1 MSDTVKRIA
10 RNSTIY
16 MISQIGSYVLG
27 FFYLISVTRYLG
39 VKGFGILSFAISLCG
54 ILGICTDLGLN
65 TLTTREIARDISIS
79 NKFLNHVFTMK
90 LGLSIITFFLIAVI
104 INAFGYST
112 KTIEVVYLIALS
124 VLAGNLSGTIYCILR
139 AHENIIYESMG
150 QILSSVL
157 MLTGAIFAIKIN
169 ADIVYFAGIYVIS
182 SIFSLIYS
190 LIICSKYFG
199 IPKIKFN
206 IHFWKN
212 IIFEALPFGLTGI
225 FVTVYYW
232 IDSVML
238 EVMKG
243 NEIVGWYNAAYRL
256 IIVLLFIPTT
266 LNVVIFPLMVKYHT
280 ISKEH
285 FFYLFEKYFKYMS
298 MVGIPIGI
306 GTTLLANQI
315 ILTIFGDGYQNSSIA
330 LQILVWSSVFIFSGG
345 AFARVLECSNQQI
358 VITKITFLC
367 MIENI
372 VLNML
377 AIPQYSYIGSSFA
390 TLVTEFTA
398 CILGLV
404 ACSKI
409 GYKLP
414 SRSVKDLAKMIF
426 ASVLMG
432 AFVIYFEN
440 LNLIILIPLAAF
452 FYFILLVGLNTF
464 QKDDVEILKDSFS
477 RSFLLYFNG
486 KIKHVSKR

>member
-1 MSDTVKRIA
+1 MADTIKRIA
-10 RNSTIY
+10 RNSTVF

-39 VKGFGILSFAISLCG
+39 VEGFGILSFAISLCG

-65 TLTTREIARDISIS
+65 TLATREVARDISIS

-90 LGLSIITFFLIAVI
+90 LGLSIITFLLIAVI
-104 INAFGYST
+104 INALGYST
-112 KTIEVVYLIALS
+112 KVIEVVYLIALS

-150 QILSSVL
+150 QILSSTL
-157 MLTGAIFAIKIN
+157 MLIGAVLAIKIN
-169 ADIVYFAGIYVIS
+169 ADVVYFAGTYAIS
-182 SIFSLIYS
+182 SVFILIYS
-190 LIICSKYFG
+190 LVICSKCFG

-212 IIFEALPFGLTGI
+212 IIFQALPFGLTGI

-280 ISKEH
+280 TSKEY
-285 FFYLFEKYFKYMS
+285 FFYLFEKYFKYIS
-298 MVGIPIGI
+298 MVGIPIGV

-315 ILTIFGDGYQNSSIA
+315 ILAIFGEGYQNSSIA

-345 AFARVLECSNQQI
+345 AFARVLECSNQQAI
-358 VITKITFLC
+358 ITKITCFC

-372 VLNML
+372 VLNL
-377 AIPQYSYIGSSFA
+377 LTIPRYSYIGSSFA
-390 TLVTEFTA
+390 TLVTELTA
-398 CILGLV
+398 CILGVV

-414 SRSVKDLAKMIF
+414 NKIIEDLAKMIF
-426 ASVLMG
+426 ASILMG
-432 AFVIYFEN
+432 TFVIYFES
-440 LNLIILIPLAAF
+440 LNLIILIPLAAV
-452 FYFILLVGLNTF
+452 FYFILLVVLNTF
-464 QKDDVEILKDSFS
+464 QKDDVEVLKDSIS
-477 RSFLLYFNG
+477 CSFFTSFND
-486 KIKHVSKR
+486 KIKHASKR